1 MNTLFL
7 VQFACCIIVS
17 MLGLI
22 LVLSRFQIRWSNRRY
37 EVSRWL
43 LAFSM
48 FVLAGHYVLQMAYGF
63 RAKGDEVGAV
73 VNVLFYTPISF
84 IISYA
89 TYNLICY
96 RSGRKKFAL
105 LGCVSYA
112 LILICFFF
120 GYNDT
125 PRGMHMGEWLYVMLA
140 LFAVTIMYSTY
151 TTVIEMRYHRK
162 IIEENTTEDLLP
174 FDRYAYASY
183 GMVGFLAL
191 AMVGAICY
199 RPLLYSVAPLMLFS
213 LISFII
219 SFLGYGYNMI
229 PAEVRLEQETADM
242 YSTYTTVIEMRYHRK
257 IIEEN
262 TTEDLLPFDRYAYAS
277 YGMVGFLALAMVG
290 AICYRPLLYSVA
302 PLMLFSLISFII
314 SFLGYG
320 YNMIPAEV
328 RLEQET
334 ADEPLE
340 VMEESEDVGLA
351 SEKISIIESMLASWC
366 DKGGYRDSTVNMP
379 MLSVKLGI
387 PRNELSL
394 YFENCLK
401 SSFRIWLSDIRF
413 KEAQRM
419 LLEECRYSND
429 TISSECGFSS
439 HAHLY
444 KIFKAKTGFT
454 PGQWRDSVRKNR
466 FPDVDGL

>member
-22 LVLSRFQIRWSNRRY
+22 LVLSRFQIRWTNRRY

-48 FVLAGHYVLQMAYGF
+48 FVLAWHYVLQMVCGF
-63 RAKGDEVGAV
+63 RAKGDEIGAV
-73 VNVLFYTPISF
+73 VNVLFYSPVSF
-84 IISYA
+84 FISYA

-96 RSGRKKFAL
+96 RGGRKKFAL

-174 FDRYAYASY
+174 FGRYTYTTY
-183 GMVGFLAL
+183 GLAGIMVL

-199 RPLLYSVAPLMLFS
+199 RPLLYCVGPLMLFS
-213 LISFII
+213 LISFTI

-229 PAEVRLEQETADM
+229 PAEVRLELD
-242 YSTYTTVIEMRYHRK
+242 
-257 IIEEN
+257 
-262 TTEDLLPFDRYAYAS
+262 
-277 YGMVGFLALAMVG
+277 
-290 AICYRPLLYSVA
+290 
-302 PLMLFSLISFII
+302 
-314 SFLGYG
+314 
-320 YNMIPAEV
+320 
-328 RLEQET
+328 T

-340 VMEESEDVGLA
+340 VMEESEEVGLG
-351 SEKISIIESMLASWC
+351 SEKISIIESMLTSWC

-387 PRNELSL
+387 PRNELSM

>member
-22 LVLSRFQIRWSNRRY
+22 LVLSRFQIRWTNRRY

-48 FVLAGHYVLQMAYGF
+48 FVLAWHYVLQMVCGF
-63 RAKGDEVGAV
+63 RAKGDEIGAV
-73 VNVLFYTPISF
+73 VNVLFYSPVSF
-84 IISYA
+84 FISYA

-96 RSGRKKFAL
+96 RGGRKKFAL

-174 FDRYAYASY
+174 FDRYTYTTY
-183 GMVGFLAL
+183 GLAGIMVL

-199 RPLLYSVAPLMLFS
+199 RPLLYCVGPLMLFS
-213 LISFII
+213 LISFTV
-219 SFLGYGYNMI
+219 SFLGYG
-229 PAEVRLEQETADM
+229 
-242 YSTYTTVIEMRYHRK
+242 
-257 IIEEN
+257 
-262 TTEDLLPFDRYAYAS
+262 F
-277 YGMVGFLALAMVG
+277 
-290 AICYRPLLYSVA
+290 
-302 PLMLFSLISFII
+302 
-314 SFLGYG
+314 
-320 YNMIPAEV
+320 NMIPAEV

-340 VMEESEDVGLA
+340 VMEESEEVGLG
-351 SEKISIIESMLASWC
+351 SEKISIIESMLTSWC

-394 YFENCLK
+394 YFENYLK

>member
-22 LVLSRFQIRWSNRRY
+22 LVLSRFQIRWTNRRY

-48 FVLAGHYVLQMAYGF
+48 FVLAWHYVLQMVCGF
-63 RAKGDEVGAV
+63 RAKGDEIGAV
-73 VNVLFYTPISF
+73 VNVLFYSPVSF
-84 IISYA
+84 FISYA
-89 TYNLICY
+89 SYNLICY
-96 RSGRKKFAL
+96 RGGRKKFAL

-174 FDRYAYASY
+174 FDRYTYTTY
-183 GMVGFLAL
+183 GLAGIMVL

-199 RPLLYSVAPLMLFS
+199 RPLLYCVGPLMLFS
-213 LISFII
+213 LISFTI

-229 PAEVRLEQETADM
+229 PAEVRLELD
-242 YSTYTTVIEMRYHRK
+242 
-257 IIEEN
+257 
-262 TTEDLLPFDRYAYAS
+262 
-277 YGMVGFLALAMVG
+277 
-290 AICYRPLLYSVA
+290 
-302 PLMLFSLISFII
+302 
-314 SFLGYG
+314 
-320 YNMIPAEV
+320 
-328 RLEQET
+328 T

-340 VMEESEDVGLA
+340 VMEESEEVGLG
-351 SEKISIIESMLASWC
+351 SEKISIIESMLTSWC

-387 PRNELSL
+387 PRNELSM

-444 KIFKAKTGFT
+444 KVFKAKTGFT

>member
-174 FDRYAYASY
+174 FDRYTYTTY
-183 GMVGFLAL
+183 GLAGIMVL

-199 RPLLYSVAPLMLFS
+199 RPLLYCVGPLMLFS
-213 LISFII
+213 LISFTI

-229 PAEVRLEQETADM
+229 PAEVRLELD
-242 YSTYTTVIEMRYHRK
+242 
-257 IIEEN
+257 
-262 TTEDLLPFDRYAYAS
+262 
-277 YGMVGFLALAMVG
+277 
-290 AICYRPLLYSVA
+290 
-302 PLMLFSLISFII
+302 
-314 SFLGYG
+314 
-320 YNMIPAEV
+320 
-328 RLEQET
+328 T

-340 VMEESEDVGLA
+340 VMEESEEVGLG

-387 PRNELSL
+387 PRNELSM

>member
-7 VQFACCIIVS
+7 VQFACCIIML

-22 LVLSRFQIRWSNRRY
+22 LVLSRFQIRWTNRRY

-48 FVLAGHYVLQMAYGF
+48 FVLAWHYVLQMVCGF
-63 RAKGDEVGAV
+63 RAKGDEIGAV
-73 VNVLFYTPISF
+73 VNVLFYSPVSSF
-84 IISYA
+84 ISYA

-96 RSGRKKFAL
+96 RGGRKKFAL
-105 LGCVSYA
+105 MGCVSYA

-125 PRGMHMGEWLYVMLA
+125 PRGMHMGEWLYVMLV
-140 LFAVTIMYSTY
+140 LFAVTILYSVY

-162 IIEENTTEDLLP
+162 IIEENTTKDLLP

-183 GMVGFLAL
+183 GVASIMVL

-199 RPLLYSVAPLMLFS
+199 RPLLYCVGPLMLFS
-213 LISFII
+213 LISFTI

-229 PAEVRLEQETADM
+229 PAEVRLEQD
-242 YSTYTTVIEMRYHRK
+242 
-257 IIEEN
+257 
-262 TTEDLLPFDRYAYAS
+262 
-277 YGMVGFLALAMVG
+277 
-290 AICYRPLLYSVA
+290 
-302 PLMLFSLISFII
+302 
-314 SFLGYG
+314 
-320 YNMIPAEV
+320 
-328 RLEQET
+328 T

-340 VMEESEDVGLA
+340 VMEESEEVGLG

-394 YFENCLK
+394 YFENYLK

>member
-22 LVLSRFQIRWSNRRY
+22 LVLSRFQIRWTNRRY

-48 FVLAGHYVLQMAYGF
+48 FVLAWHYVLQMVCGF
-63 RAKGDEVGAV
+63 RAKGDEIGAV
-73 VNVLFYTPISF
+73 VNVLFYSPVSF
-84 IISYA
+84 FISYA
-89 TYNLICY
+89 SYNLICY
-96 RSGRKKFAL
+96 RGGRKKFAL

-174 FDRYAYASY
+174 FDRYTYTTY
-183 GMVGFLAL
+183 GLAGIMVL

-199 RPLLYSVAPLMLFS
+199 RPLLYCVGPLMLFS
-213 LISFII
+213 LISFTI

-229 PAEVRLEQETADM
+229 PAEVRLELD
-242 YSTYTTVIEMRYHRK
+242 
-257 IIEEN
+257 
-262 TTEDLLPFDRYAYAS
+262 
-277 YGMVGFLALAMVG
+277 
-290 AICYRPLLYSVA
+290 
-302 PLMLFSLISFII
+302 
-314 SFLGYG
+314 
-320 YNMIPAEV
+320 
-328 RLEQET
+328 T

-340 VMEESEDVGLA
+340 VMEESEEVGLG
-351 SEKISIIESMLASWC
+351 SEKISIIESMLTSWC

-387 PRNELSL
+387 PRNELSM

>member
-22 LVLSRFQIRWSNRRY
+22 LVLSRFQIRWTNRRY

-48 FVLAGHYVLQMAYGF
+48 FVLAWHYVLQMVCGF
-63 RAKGDEVGAV
+63 RAKGDEIGAV
-73 VNVLFYTPISF
+73 VNVLFYSPVSF
-84 IISYA
+84 FISYA

-96 RSGRKKFAL
+96 RGGRKKFAL

-162 IIEENTTEDLLP
+162 ISEENTTEDLLP
-174 FDRYAYASY
+174 FDRYTYTTY
-183 GMVGFLAL
+183 GLAGIMVL

-199 RPLLYSVAPLMLFS
+199 RPLLYCVGPLMLFS
-213 LISFII
+213 LISFTI

-229 PAEVRLEQETADM
+229 PAEVRLELD
-242 YSTYTTVIEMRYHRK
+242 
-257 IIEEN
+257 
-262 TTEDLLPFDRYAYAS
+262 
-277 YGMVGFLALAMVG
+277 
-290 AICYRPLLYSVA
+290 
-302 PLMLFSLISFII
+302 
-314 SFLGYG
+314 
-320 YNMIPAEV
+320 
-328 RLEQET
+328 T

-340 VMEESEDVGLA
+340 VMEESEEVGLG

-366 DKGGYRDSTVNMP
+366 DKGGFRDSTVNMP

-387 PRNELSL
+387 PRNELSM

>member
-22 LVLSRFQIRWSNRRY
+22 LVLSRFQIRWTNRRY

-48 FVLAGHYVLQMAYGF
+48 FVLAWHYVLQMVCGF
-63 RAKGDEVGAV
+63 RAKGDEIGAV
-73 VNVLFYTPISF
+73 VNVLFYSPVSF

-105 LGCVSYA
+105 MGCVSYA

-125 PRGMHMGEWLYVMLA
+125 PRGMRMGEWLYVMLA

-174 FDRYAYASY
+174 FDRYTYTTY
-183 GMVGFLAL
+183 GLAGIMVL

-199 RPLLYSVAPLMLFS
+199 RPLLYCVGPLMLFS
-213 LISFII
+213 LISFTI

-229 PAEVRLEQETADM
+229 PAEVRLELD
-242 YSTYTTVIEMRYHRK
+242 
-257 IIEEN
+257 
-262 TTEDLLPFDRYAYAS
+262 
-277 YGMVGFLALAMVG
+277 
-290 AICYRPLLYSVA
+290 
-302 PLMLFSLISFII
+302 
-314 SFLGYG
+314 
-320 YNMIPAEV
+320 
-328 RLEQET
+328 T

-340 VMEESEDVGLA
+340 VMEESEEVGLG

-394 YFENCLK
+394 YFENYLK

-413 KEAQRM
+413 REAQRM

-429 TISSECGFSS
+429 TISTECGFSS

-454 PGQWRDSVRKNR
+454 PGQWRDSVRKKR

>member
-22 LVLSRFQIRWSNRRY
+22 LVLSRFQICWTNRRY

-48 FVLAGHYVLQMAYGF
+48 FVLAWHYVLQMVCGF
-63 RAKGDEVGAV
+63 RAKGDEIGAV
-73 VNVLFYTPISF
+73 VNVLFYSPVSF
-84 IISYA
+84 FISYA

-96 RSGRKKFAL
+96 RGGRKKFAL

-174 FDRYAYASY
+174 FDRYTYTTY
-183 GMVGFLAL
+183 GLACIMVL

-199 RPLLYSVAPLMLFS
+199 RPLLYCVGPLMLFS
-213 LISFII
+213 LISFTI

-229 PAEVRLEQETADM
+229 PAEVRLELD
-242 YSTYTTVIEMRYHRK
+242 
-257 IIEEN
+257 
-262 TTEDLLPFDRYAYAS
+262 
-277 YGMVGFLALAMVG
+277 
-290 AICYRPLLYSVA
+290 
-302 PLMLFSLISFII
+302 
-314 SFLGYG
+314 
-320 YNMIPAEV
+320 
-328 RLEQET
+328 T

-340 VMEESEDVGLA
+340 VMEESEEVGLG
-351 SEKISIIESMLASWC
+351 SEKISIIESMLTSWC

-394 YFENCLK
+394 YFENYLK

-466 FPDVDGL
+466 FPEVDGL

>member
-7 VQFACCIIVS
+7 VQFACCIIMS

-22 LVLSRFQIRWSNRRY
+22 LVLSRFQIRWTNRRY

-48 FVLAGHYVLQMAYGF
+48 FVLAWHYVLQMVCGF
-63 RAKGDEVGAV
+63 RAKGDEIGAV
-73 VNVLFYTPISF
+73 VNVLFYSPVSSF
-84 IISYA
+84 ISYA

-96 RSGRKKFAL
+96 RGGRKKFAL
-105 LGCVSYA
+105 MGCVSYA

-125 PRGMHMGEWLYVMLA
+125 PRGMHMGEWLYVMLV
-140 LFAVTIMYSTY
+140 LFAVTILYSVY

-183 GMVGFLAL
+183 GVASIMVL

-199 RPLLYSVAPLMLFS
+199 RPFLYCVGPLMLFS
-213 LISFII
+213 LISFTI

-229 PAEVRLEQETADM
+229 PAEVRLELD
-242 YSTYTTVIEMRYHRK
+242 
-257 IIEEN
+257 
-262 TTEDLLPFDRYAYAS
+262 
-277 YGMVGFLALAMVG
+277 
-290 AICYRPLLYSVA
+290 
-302 PLMLFSLISFII
+302 
-314 SFLGYG
+314 
-320 YNMIPAEV
+320 
-328 RLEQET
+328 T

-340 VMEESEDVGLA
+340 VMEENEEVGLG

-394 YFENCLK
+394 YFENYLK

>member
-22 LVLSRFQIRWSNRRY
+22 LVLSRFQIRWTNRRY

-48 FVLAGHYVLQMAYGF
+48 FVLAGHYVLQMVCGF
-63 RAKGDEVGAV
+63 RAKGDDIGAV
-73 VNVLFYTPISF
+73 VNVLFYSPVSF
-84 IISYA
+84 FISYA

-125 PRGMHMGEWLYVMLA
+125 PRGMHMGEWLYVMLV
-140 LFAVTIMYSTY
+140 LFAVTIMYSVY

-174 FDRYAYASY
+174 FDRYACASY
-183 GMVGFLAL
+183 GVASIMVL

-199 RPLLYSVAPLMLFS
+199 RPFLYCVGPLMLFS
-213 LISFII
+213 LISFTI

-229 PAEVRLEQETADM
+229 PAEVRLELD
-242 YSTYTTVIEMRYHRK
+242 
-257 IIEEN
+257 
-262 TTEDLLPFDRYAYAS
+262 
-277 YGMVGFLALAMVG
+277 
-290 AICYRPLLYSVA
+290 
-302 PLMLFSLISFII
+302 
-314 SFLGYG
+314 
-320 YNMIPAEV
+320 
-328 RLEQET
+328 T

-340 VMEESEDVGLA
+340 VMDESEEVGLG

-394 YFENCLK
+394 YFENYLK

>member
-7 VQFACCIIVS
+7 VQFACCIIML

-48 FVLAGHYVLQMAYGF
+48 FVLAWHYVLQMVCGF
-63 RAKGDEVGAV
+63 RAKGDEIGAV
-73 VNVLFYTPISF
+73 VNVLFYSPVSSF
-84 IISYA
+84 ISYA

-96 RSGRKKFAL
+96 RGGRKKFAL

-174 FDRYAYASY
+174 FDRYTYITY
-183 GMVGFLAL
+183 GLAGIMVL

-199 RPLLYSVAPLMLFS
+199 RPLLYCVGPLMLFS
-213 LISFII
+213 LISFTI

-229 PAEVRLEQETADM
+229 PAEVRLELD
-242 YSTYTTVIEMRYHRK
+242 
-257 IIEEN
+257 
-262 TTEDLLPFDRYAYAS
+262 
-277 YGMVGFLALAMVG
+277 
-290 AICYRPLLYSVA
+290 
-302 PLMLFSLISFII
+302 
-314 SFLGYG
+314 
-320 YNMIPAEV
+320 
-328 RLEQET
+328 T

-340 VMEESEDVGLA
+340 VMEESEEVGLG
-351 SEKISIIESMLASWC
+351 SEKISIIESMLTSWC

-394 YFENCLK
+394 YFENYLK

>member
-22 LVLSRFQIRWSNRRY
+22 LVLSRFQIRWTNRRY

-48 FVLAGHYVLQMAYGF
+48 FVLAWHYVLQMVCGF
-63 RAKGDEVGAV
+63 RAKGDEIGAV
-73 VNVLFYTPISF
+73 VNVLFYSPVSF
-84 IISYA
+84 FISYA

-96 RSGRKKFAL
+96 RGGRKKFAL

-174 FDRYAYASY
+174 FDRYTYTTY
-183 GMVGFLAL
+183 GLAGIMVL

-199 RPLLYSVAPLMLFS
+199 RPLLYCVGPLMLFS
-213 LISFII
+213 LISFTI

-229 PAEVRLEQETADM
+229 PAEVRLELD
-242 YSTYTTVIEMRYHRK
+242 
-257 IIEEN
+257 
-262 TTEDLLPFDRYAYAS
+262 
-277 YGMVGFLALAMVG
+277 
-290 AICYRPLLYSVA
+290 
-302 PLMLFSLISFII
+302 
-314 SFLGYG
+314 
-320 YNMIPAEV
+320 
-328 RLEQET
+328 T

-340 VMEESEDVGLA
+340 VMEESEEVGLG
-351 SEKISIIESMLASWC
+351 SEKISIIESMLTSWC

-387 PRNELSL
+387 PRNELSM

-419 LLEECRYSND
+419 LLEECMYSND

>member
-22 LVLSRFQIRWSNRRY
+22 LVLSRFQIRWANRRY

-48 FVLAGHYVLQMAYGF
+48 FVLAWHYVLQMVCGF
-63 RAKGDEVGAV
+63 RAKGDEIGAV
-73 VNVLFYTPISF
+73 VNVLFYSPVSF
-84 IISYA
+84 FISYA
-89 TYNLICY
+89 SYNLICY
-96 RSGRKKFAL
+96 RGGRKKFAL

-174 FDRYAYASY
+174 FDRYTYTTY
-183 GMVGFLAL
+183 GLAGIMVL

-199 RPLLYSVAPLMLFS
+199 RPLLYCVGPLMLFS
-213 LISFII
+213 LISFTI

-229 PAEVRLEQETADM
+229 PAEVRLELD
-242 YSTYTTVIEMRYHRK
+242 
-257 IIEEN
+257 
-262 TTEDLLPFDRYAYAS
+262 
-277 YGMVGFLALAMVG
+277 
-290 AICYRPLLYSVA
+290 
-302 PLMLFSLISFII
+302 
-314 SFLGYG
+314 
-320 YNMIPAEV
+320 
-328 RLEQET
+328 T

-340 VMEESEDVGLA
+340 VMEESEEVGLG
-351 SEKISIIESMLASWC
+351 SEKISIIESMLTSWC

-394 YFENCLK
+394 YFENYLK

>member
-22 LVLSRFQIRWSNRRY
+22 LVLSRFQIRWTNRRY

-48 FVLAGHYVLQMAYGF
+48 FVLAWHYVLQMVCGF
-63 RAKGDEVGAV
+63 RAKGDEIGAV
-73 VNVLFYTPISF
+73 VNVLFYSPVSF
-84 IISYA
+84 FISYA

-96 RSGRKKFAL
+96 RGGRKKFAL

-174 FDRYAYASY
+174 FDRYTYTTYRLA
-183 GMVGFLAL
+183 GIMVL

-199 RPLLYSVAPLMLFS
+199 RPLLYCVGPLMLFS
-213 LISFII
+213 LISFTI

-229 PAEVRLEQETADM
+229 PAEVRLELD
-242 YSTYTTVIEMRYHRK
+242 
-257 IIEEN
+257 
-262 TTEDLLPFDRYAYAS
+262 
-277 YGMVGFLALAMVG
+277 
-290 AICYRPLLYSVA
+290 
-302 PLMLFSLISFII
+302 
-314 SFLGYG
+314 
-320 YNMIPAEV
+320 
-328 RLEQET
+328 T

-340 VMEESEDVGLA
+340 VMEESEEVGLG
-351 SEKISIIESMLASWC
+351 SEKISIIESMLTSWC

-387 PRNELSL
+387 PRNELSM

-444 KIFKAKTGFT
+444 KIFKAKMGFT

-466 FPDVDGL
+466 FPEVDGL

>member
-22 LVLSRFQIRWSNRRY
+22 LVLSRFQIRWTNRRY

-48 FVLAGHYVLQMAYGF
+48 FVLAWHYVLQMVCGF
-63 RAKGDEVGAV
+63 RAKGDEIGAV
-73 VNVLFYTPISF
+73 VNVLFYSPVSF
-84 IISYA
+84 FISYA

-96 RSGRKKFAL
+96 RGGRKKFAL

-140 LFAVTIMYSTY
+140 LFAVTIIYSTY

-174 FDRYAYASY
+174 FDRYTYTTY
-183 GMVGFLAL
+183 GLAGIMGL
-191 AMVGAICY
+191 GAICY
-199 RPLLYSVAPLMLFS
+199 RPLLYCVGPLMLFS
-213 LISFII
+213 LISFTI

-229 PAEVRLEQETADM
+229 PAEVRLELD
-242 YSTYTTVIEMRYHRK
+242 
-257 IIEEN
+257 
-262 TTEDLLPFDRYAYAS
+262 
-277 YGMVGFLALAMVG
+277 
-290 AICYRPLLYSVA
+290 
-302 PLMLFSLISFII
+302 
-314 SFLGYG
+314 
-320 YNMIPAEV
+320 
-328 RLEQET
+328 T

-340 VMEESEDVGLA
+340 VMEESEEVGLG
-351 SEKISIIESMLASWC
+351 SEKISIIESMLTSWC

-394 YFENCLK
+394 YFENYLK

>member
-22 LVLSRFQIRWSNRRY
+22 LVLSRFQIRWTNRRY

-48 FVLAGHYVLQMAYGF
+48 FVLAWHYVLQMVCGF
-63 RAKGDEVGAV
+63 RAKGDEIGAV
-73 VNVLFYTPISF
+73 VNVLFYSPVSF
-84 IISYA
+84 FISYA

-96 RSGRKKFAL
+96 RGGRKKFAL

-151 TTVIEMRYHRK
+151 TMVIEMRYHRK
-162 IIEENTTEDLLP
+162 IIEENSTEDLLP
-174 FDRYAYASY
+174 FDRYTYTTY
-183 GMVGFLAL
+183 GLAGIMVL

-199 RPLLYSVAPLMLFS
+199 RPLLYCVGPLMLFS
-213 LISFII
+213 LISFTI

-229 PAEVRLEQETADM
+229 PAEVRLELD
-242 YSTYTTVIEMRYHRK
+242 
-257 IIEEN
+257 
-262 TTEDLLPFDRYAYAS
+262 
-277 YGMVGFLALAMVG
+277 
-290 AICYRPLLYSVA
+290 
-302 PLMLFSLISFII
+302 
-314 SFLGYG
+314 
-320 YNMIPAEV
+320 
-328 RLEQET
+328 T

-340 VMEESEDVGLA
+340 VMEESEEVGLG

-387 PRNELSL
+387 PRNELSM

>member
-22 LVLSRFQIRWSNRRY
+22 LVLSRFQIRWTNRRY

-48 FVLAGHYVLQMAYGF
+48 FVLAGHYVLQMVCGF
-63 RAKGDEVGAV
+63 RAKGDEIGAV
-73 VNVLFYTPISF
+73 VNVLFYSPVSF
-84 IISYA
+84 IVSYA

-162 IIEENTTEDLLP
+162 IIDENTTEDLLP

-183 GMVGFLAL
+183 GMASIMVL

-199 RPLLYSVAPLMLFS
+199 RPLLYCVGPLMLFS
-213 LISFII
+213 LISFTI

-229 PAEVRLEQETADM
+229 PAEVRLELD
-242 YSTYTTVIEMRYHRK
+242 
-257 IIEEN
+257 
-262 TTEDLLPFDRYAYAS
+262 
-277 YGMVGFLALAMVG
+277 
-290 AICYRPLLYSVA
+290 
-302 PLMLFSLISFII
+302 
-314 SFLGYG
+314 
-320 YNMIPAEV
+320 
-328 RLEQET
+328 T

-340 VMEESEDVGLA
+340 VMEESEEVGLG

-387 PRNELSL
+387 PRNELSM

>member
-22 LVLSRFQIRWSNRRY
+22 LVLSRFQIRWTNRRY

-48 FVLAGHYVLQMAYGF
+48 FVLAWHYVLQMVCGF
-63 RAKGDEVGAV
+63 RAKGDEIGAV
-73 VNVLFYTPISF
+73 VNVLFYSPVSF

-96 RSGRKKFAL
+96 RGGRKKFAL
-105 LGCVSYA
+105 MGCVSYA

-125 PRGMHMGEWLYVMLA
+125 PRGMRMGEWLYVMLA

-174 FDRYAYASY
+174 FDRYTYTTY
-183 GMVGFLAL
+183 GLAGIMVL

-199 RPLLYSVAPLMLFS
+199 RPLLYCVGPLMLFS
-213 LISFII
+213 LISFTI

-229 PAEVRLEQETADM
+229 PAEVRLELD
-242 YSTYTTVIEMRYHRK
+242 
-257 IIEEN
+257 
-262 TTEDLLPFDRYAYAS
+262 
-277 YGMVGFLALAMVG
+277 
-290 AICYRPLLYSVA
+290 
-302 PLMLFSLISFII
+302 
-314 SFLGYG
+314 
-320 YNMIPAEV
+320 
-328 RLEQET
+328 T

-340 VMEESEDVGLA
+340 VMEESEEVGLG

-394 YFENCLK
+394 YFENYLK

>member
-7 VQFACCIIVS
+7 VQFACCIIMS

-22 LVLSRFQIRWSNRRY
+22 LVLSRFQIRWTNRRY

-48 FVLAGHYVLQMAYGF
+48 FVLAWHYVLQMVCGF
-63 RAKGDEVGAV
+63 RAKGDEIGAV
-73 VNVLFYTPISF
+73 VNVLFYSPVSSF
-84 IISYA
+84 ISYA

-96 RSGRKKFAL
+96 RGGRKKFAL
-105 LGCVSYA
+105 MGCVSYA

-125 PRGMHMGEWLYVMLA
+125 PRGMHMGEWLYVMLV
-140 LFAVTIMYSTY
+140 LFAVTILYSVY

-183 GMVGFLAL
+183 GVASIMVL

-199 RPLLYSVAPLMLFS
+199 RPLLYCVGPLMLFS
-213 LISFII
+213 LISFTI

-229 PAEVRLEQETADM
+229 PAEVRQELD
-242 YSTYTTVIEMRYHRK
+242 
-257 IIEEN
+257 
-262 TTEDLLPFDRYAYAS
+262 
-277 YGMVGFLALAMVG
+277 
-290 AICYRPLLYSVA
+290 
-302 PLMLFSLISFII
+302 
-314 SFLGYG
+314 
-320 YNMIPAEV
+320 
-328 RLEQET
+328 T

-340 VMEESEDVGLA
+340 VMEESEEVGLG

-387 PRNELSL
+387 PRNELSM

>member
-22 LVLSRFQIRWSNRRY
+22 LVLSRFQIRWTNRRY

-48 FVLAGHYVLQMAYGF
+48 FVLAWHYVLQMVCGF
-63 RAKGDEVGAV
+63 RAKGDEIGAV
-73 VNVLFYTPISF
+73 VNVLFYSPVSSF
-84 IISYA
+84 ISYA

-96 RSGRKKFAL
+96 RGGRKKFAL

-162 IIEENTTEDLLP
+162 IIDENTTEDLLP
-174 FDRYAYASY
+174 FDRYTYTTY
-183 GMVGFLAL
+183 GLAGIMVL

-199 RPLLYSVAPLMLFS
+199 RPLLYCVGPLMLFS
-213 LISFII
+213 LISFTI

-229 PAEVRLEQETADM
+229 PAEVRLELD
-242 YSTYTTVIEMRYHRK
+242 
-257 IIEEN
+257 
-262 TTEDLLPFDRYAYAS
+262 
-277 YGMVGFLALAMVG
+277 
-290 AICYRPLLYSVA
+290 
-302 PLMLFSLISFII
+302 
-314 SFLGYG
+314 
-320 YNMIPAEV
+320 
-328 RLEQET
+328 T

-340 VMEESEDVGLA
+340 VMEESEEVGLG

-387 PRNELSL
+387 PRNELSM

>member
-7 VQFACCIIVS
+7 VQFACCIIML

-22 LVLSRFQIRWSNRRY
+22 LVLSRFQIRWTNRRY

-48 FVLAGHYVLQMAYGF
+48 FVLAWHYVLQMVCGF
-63 RAKGDEVGAV
+63 RAKGDEIGAV
-73 VNVLFYTPISF
+73 VNVLFYSPVSSF
-84 IISYA
+84 ISYA

-96 RSGRKKFAL
+96 RGGRKKFAL

-174 FDRYAYASY
+174 FDRYTYTTY
-183 GMVGFLAL
+183 GLAGIMVL

-199 RPLLYSVAPLMLFS
+199 RPLLYCVGPLMLFS
-213 LISFII
+213 LISFTI

-229 PAEVRLEQETADM
+229 PAEVRLELD
-242 YSTYTTVIEMRYHRK
+242 
-257 IIEEN
+257 
-262 TTEDLLPFDRYAYAS
+262 
-277 YGMVGFLALAMVG
+277 
-290 AICYRPLLYSVA
+290 
-302 PLMLFSLISFII
+302 
-314 SFLGYG
+314 
-320 YNMIPAEV
+320 
-328 RLEQET
+328 T

-340 VMEESEDVGLA
+340 VMEESEEVGLG
-351 SEKISIIESMLASWC
+351 SEKISIIESMLTSWC

-387 PRNELSL
+387 PRNELSM

>member
-22 LVLSRFQIRWSNRRY
+22 LVLSRFQIRWTNRRY

-48 FVLAGHYVLQMAYGF
+48 FVLAWHYVLQMVCGF
-63 RAKGDEVGAV
+63 RAKGDEIGAV
-73 VNVLFYTPISF
+73 VNVLFYSPVSF

-105 LGCVSYA
+105 MGCVSYA

-125 PRGMHMGEWLYVMLA
+125 PRGMRMGEWFYVMLA

-174 FDRYAYASY
+174 FDRYTYTTY
-183 GMVGFLAL
+183 GLAGIMVL

-199 RPLLYSVAPLMLFS
+199 RPLLYCVGPLMLFS
-213 LISFII
+213 LISFTI

-229 PAEVRLEQETADM
+229 PAEVRLELD
-242 YSTYTTVIEMRYHRK
+242 
-257 IIEEN
+257 
-262 TTEDLLPFDRYAYAS
+262 
-277 YGMVGFLALAMVG
+277 
-290 AICYRPLLYSVA
+290 
-302 PLMLFSLISFII
+302 
-314 SFLGYG
+314 
-320 YNMIPAEV
+320 
-328 RLEQET
+328 T

-340 VMEESEDVGLA
+340 VMEESEEVGLG

-394 YFENCLK
+394 YFENYLK

>member
-22 LVLSRFQIRWSNRRY
+22 LVLSRFQIRWTNRRY

-48 FVLAGHYVLQMAYGF
+48 FVLAWHYVLQMVCGF
-63 RAKGDEVGAV
+63 RAKGDEIGAV
-73 VNVLFYTPISF
+73 VNVLFYSPVSSF
-84 IISYA
+84 ISYA

-96 RSGRKKFAL
+96 RGGRKKFAL

-125 PRGMHMGEWLYVMLA
+125 PRGMHIGEWLYVMLV
-140 LFAVTIMYSTY
+140 LFAVTILYSVY

-183 GMVGFLAL
+183 GVASIMVL

-199 RPLLYSVAPLMLFS
+199 RPLLYCVGPLMLFS
-213 LISFII
+213 LISFTI

-229 PAEVRLEQETADM
+229 PAEVRLELD
-242 YSTYTTVIEMRYHRK
+242 
-257 IIEEN
+257 
-262 TTEDLLPFDRYAYAS
+262 
-277 YGMVGFLALAMVG
+277 
-290 AICYRPLLYSVA
+290 
-302 PLMLFSLISFII
+302 
-314 SFLGYG
+314 
-320 YNMIPAEV
+320 
-328 RLEQET
+328 T

-340 VMEESEDVGLA
+340 VMEESEEVGLG
-351 SEKISIIESMLASWC
+351 SEKISIIESMLTSWC

-394 YFENCLK
+394 YFENYLK
-401 SSFRIWLSDIRF
+401 SSFRIWLSNIRF

>member
-22 LVLSRFQIRWSNRRY
+22 LVLSRFQIRWTNRRY

-48 FVLAGHYVLQMAYGF
+48 FVLAGHYVLQMVCGF
-63 RAKGDEVGAV
+63 CAKGDEIGAV
-73 VNVLFYTPISF
+73 VNVLFYSPVSF
-84 IISYA
+84 FISYA

-105 LGCVSYA
+105 MGCVSYA

-174 FDRYAYASY
+174 FDRYTYTTY
-183 GMVGFLAL
+183 GLAGIMVL

-199 RPLLYSVAPLMLFS
+199 RPLLYCVGPLMLFS
-213 LISFII
+213 LISFTI

-229 PAEVRLEQETADM
+229 PAEVRLELD
-242 YSTYTTVIEMRYHRK
+242 
-257 IIEEN
+257 
-262 TTEDLLPFDRYAYAS
+262 
-277 YGMVGFLALAMVG
+277 
-290 AICYRPLLYSVA
+290 
-302 PLMLFSLISFII
+302 
-314 SFLGYG
+314 
-320 YNMIPAEV
+320 
-328 RLEQET
+328 T

-340 VMEESEDVGLA
+340 VMEESEEVGLG

-366 DKGGYRDSTVNMP
+366 DKGGYRDSAVNMP

-394 YFENCLK
+394 YFENYLK

-444 KIFKAKTGFT
+444 KIFKAKTGYT

>member
-22 LVLSRFQIRWSNRRY
+22 LVLSRFQIRWTNRRY

-48 FVLAGHYVLQMAYGF
+48 FVLAWHYVLQMVCGF
-63 RAKGDEVGAV
+63 RAKGDEIGAV
-73 VNVLFYTPISF
+73 VNVLFYSPVSSF
-84 IISYA
+84 ISYA

-96 RSGRKKFAL
+96 RGGRKKFAL

-140 LFAVTIMYSTY
+140 LFAVTIMYSTC

-162 IIEENTTEDLLP
+162 IIAENTTEDLLP
-174 FDRYAYASY
+174 FDRYTYTTY
-183 GMVGFLAL
+183 GLAGIMVL

-199 RPLLYSVAPLMLFS
+199 RPRLYCVGPLMLFS
-213 LISFII
+213 LISFTI

-229 PAEVRLEQETADM
+229 PAEVRLELD
-242 YSTYTTVIEMRYHRK
+242 
-257 IIEEN
+257 
-262 TTEDLLPFDRYAYAS
+262 
-277 YGMVGFLALAMVG
+277 
-290 AICYRPLLYSVA
+290 
-302 PLMLFSLISFII
+302 
-314 SFLGYG
+314 
-320 YNMIPAEV
+320 
-328 RLEQET
+328 T

-340 VMEESEDVGLA
+340 VMEESEEVGLG

-366 DKGGYRDSTVNMP
+366 DKGGFRDSTVNMP

-387 PRNELSL
+387 PRNELSM

>member
-22 LVLSRFQIRWSNRRY
+22 LVLSRFQIRWTNRRY

-48 FVLAGHYVLQMAYGF
+48 FVLAWHYVLQMVCGF
-63 RAKGDEVGAV
+63 RAKGDEIGAV
-73 VNVLFYTPISF
+73 VNVLFYSPVSF
-84 IISYA
+84 FISYA

-96 RSGRKKFAL
+96 RGGRKKFAL

-174 FDRYAYASY
+174 FDRYTYTTY
-183 GMVGFLAL
+183 GLAGIMVL

-199 RPLLYSVAPLMLFS
+199 RPLLYCVGPLMLFS
-213 LISFII
+213 LISFTI

-229 PAEVRLEQETADM
+229 PAEVRLEQD
-242 YSTYTTVIEMRYHRK
+242 
-257 IIEEN
+257 
-262 TTEDLLPFDRYAYAS
+262 
-277 YGMVGFLALAMVG
+277 
-290 AICYRPLLYSVA
+290 
-302 PLMLFSLISFII
+302 
-314 SFLGYG
+314 
-320 YNMIPAEV
+320 
-328 RLEQET
+328 T
-334 ADEPLE
+334 ADESLE
-340 VMEESEDVGLA
+340 VMEESEEVGLG
-351 SEKISIIESMLASWC
+351 SEKISIIESMLTSWC

-387 PRNELSL
+387 PRNELSM

>member
-22 LVLSRFQIRWSNRRY
+22 LVLSRFQIRWTNRRY

-48 FVLAGHYVLQMAYGF
+48 FVLAWHYVLQMVCGF
-63 RAKGDEVGAV
+63 RAKGDEIGAV
-73 VNVLFYTPISF
+73 VNVLFYSPVSSF
-84 IISYA
+84 ISYA
-89 TYNLICY
+89 TYNLFCY
-96 RSGRKKFAL
+96 RGGRKKFAL

-174 FDRYAYASY
+174 FDRYTYTTY
-183 GMVGFLAL
+183 GLAGIMVL

-199 RPLLYSVAPLMLFS
+199 RPLLYCVGPLMLFS
-213 LISFII
+213 LISFTI

-229 PAEVRLEQETADM
+229 PAEVRLELD
-242 YSTYTTVIEMRYHRK
+242 
-257 IIEEN
+257 
-262 TTEDLLPFDRYAYAS
+262 
-277 YGMVGFLALAMVG
+277 
-290 AICYRPLLYSVA
+290 
-302 PLMLFSLISFII
+302 
-314 SFLGYG
+314 
-320 YNMIPAEV
+320 
-328 RLEQET
+328 T

-340 VMEESEDVGLA
+340 VMEESEEVGLG

-366 DKGGYRDSTVNMP
+366 DKGGFRDSTVNMP

-387 PRNELSL
+387 PRNELSM

>member
-22 LVLSRFQIRWSNRRY
+22 LVLSRFQIRWTNRRY

-48 FVLAGHYVLQMAYGF
+48 FVLAWHYVLQMVCGF
-63 RAKGDEVGAV
+63 RAKGDEIGAV
-73 VNVLFYTPISF
+73 VNVLFYSPVSF

-151 TTVIEMRYHRK
+151 ITVIEMRYHRK

-183 GMVGFLAL
+183 GMASIMVL

-199 RPLLYSVAPLMLFS
+199 RPLLYCVGPLMLFS
-213 LISFII
+213 LISFTI

-229 PAEVRLEQETADM
+229 PAEVRLELD
-242 YSTYTTVIEMRYHRK
+242 
-257 IIEEN
+257 
-262 TTEDLLPFDRYAYAS
+262 
-277 YGMVGFLALAMVG
+277 
-290 AICYRPLLYSVA
+290 
-302 PLMLFSLISFII
+302 
-314 SFLGYG
+314 
-320 YNMIPAEV
+320 
-328 RLEQET
+328 T

-340 VMEESEDVGLA
+340 VMEESEEVGLG

-366 DKGGYRDSTVNMP
+366 DKGGYRDSTVNMS

-394 YFENCLK
+394 YFENYLK
-401 SSFRIWLSDIRF
+401 ISFRIWLSDIRF

>member
-22 LVLSRFQIRWSNRRY
+22 LVLSRFQIRWTNRRY

-48 FVLAGHYVLQMAYGF
+48 FVLAWHYVLQMVCGF
-63 RAKGDEVGAV
+63 RAKGDEIGAV
-73 VNVLFYTPISF
+73 VNVLFYSPVSSF
-84 IISYA
+84 ISYA

-96 RSGRKKFAL
+96 RGGRKKFAL

-174 FDRYAYASY
+174 FGRYTYTTY
-183 GMVGFLAL
+183 GLAGIMVL

-199 RPLLYSVAPLMLFS
+199 RPLLYCVGPLMLFS
-213 LISFII
+213 LISFTI

-229 PAEVRLEQETADM
+229 PAEVRLELD
-242 YSTYTTVIEMRYHRK
+242 
-257 IIEEN
+257 
-262 TTEDLLPFDRYAYAS
+262 
-277 YGMVGFLALAMVG
+277 
-290 AICYRPLLYSVA
+290 
-302 PLMLFSLISFII
+302 
-314 SFLGYG
+314 
-320 YNMIPAEV
+320 
-328 RLEQET
+328 T

-340 VMEESEDVGLA
+340 VMEESEEVGLG

-366 DKGGYRDSTVNMP
+366 DKGGFRDSTVNMP

-387 PRNELSL
+387 PRNELSM

>member
-22 LVLSRFQIRWSNRRY
+22 LVLSRFQIRWTNRRY

-48 FVLAGHYVLQMAYGF
+48 FVLAWHYVLQMVCGF
-63 RAKGDEVGAV
+63 RAKGDEIGAV
-73 VNVLFYTPISF
+73 VNVLFYSPVSF
-84 IISYA
+84 FISYA

-96 RSGRKKFAL
+96 RGGRKKFAL

-120 GYNDT
+120 GYNDA
-125 PRGMHMGEWLYVMLA
+125 PRGMHMGEWLYVMLV

-174 FDRYAYASY
+174 FDRYTYTTY
-183 GMVGFLAL
+183 GLAGIMVL

-199 RPLLYSVAPLMLFS
+199 RPLLYCVGPLMLFS
-213 LISFII
+213 LISFTI

-229 PAEVRLEQETADM
+229 PAEVRLELD
-242 YSTYTTVIEMRYHRK
+242 
-257 IIEEN
+257 
-262 TTEDLLPFDRYAYAS
+262 
-277 YGMVGFLALAMVG
+277 
-290 AICYRPLLYSVA
+290 
-302 PLMLFSLISFII
+302 
-314 SFLGYG
+314 
-320 YNMIPAEV
+320 
-328 RLEQET
+328 T

-340 VMEESEDVGLA
+340 VMEESEEVGLG
-351 SEKISIIESMLASWC
+351 SEKISIIESMLTSWC

-387 PRNELSL
+387 PRNELSM

>member
-48 FVLAGHYVLQMAYGF
+48 FVLAGHYVLQMVCGF
-63 RAKGDEVGAV
+63 RAKGDEIGAV
-73 VNVLFYTPISF
+73 VNVLFYSPVSF
-84 IISYA
+84 FISYA

-174 FDRYAYASY
+174 FDRYTYTTYGLASI
-183 GMVGFLAL
+183 MVL

-199 RPLLYSVAPLMLFS
+199 RPLLYCVGPLMLFS
-213 LISFII
+213 LISFTI

-229 PAEVRLEQETADM
+229 PAEVRLELD
-242 YSTYTTVIEMRYHRK
+242 
-257 IIEEN
+257 
-262 TTEDLLPFDRYAYAS
+262 
-277 YGMVGFLALAMVG
+277 
-290 AICYRPLLYSVA
+290 
-302 PLMLFSLISFII
+302 
-314 SFLGYG
+314 
-320 YNMIPAEV
+320 
-328 RLEQET
+328 T

-340 VMEESEDVGLA
+340 VMEESEEVGLG
-351 SEKISIIESMLASWC
+351 SEKISIIESMLTSWC

-394 YFENCLK
+394 YFENYLK

>member
-22 LVLSRFQIRWSNRRY
+22 LVLSRFQIRWTNRRY

-48 FVLAGHYVLQMAYGF
+48 FVLAWHYVLQMVCGF
-63 RAKGDEVGAV
+63 RAKGDEIGAV
-73 VNVLFYTPISF
+73 VNVLFYSPVSF
-84 IISYA
+84 FISYA

-96 RSGRKKFAL
+96 RGGRKKFAL

-174 FDRYAYASY
+174 FDRYTYTTY
-183 GMVGFLAL
+183 GLACIMVL

-199 RPLLYSVAPLMLFS
+199 RPLLYCVGPLMLFS
-213 LISFII
+213 LISFTI

-229 PAEVRLEQETADM
+229 PAEVRLELD
-242 YSTYTTVIEMRYHRK
+242 
-257 IIEEN
+257 
-262 TTEDLLPFDRYAYAS
+262 
-277 YGMVGFLALAMVG
+277 
-290 AICYRPLLYSVA
+290 
-302 PLMLFSLISFII
+302 
-314 SFLGYG
+314 
-320 YNMIPAEV
+320 
-328 RLEQET
+328 T

-340 VMEESEDVGLA
+340 VMEESEEVGLG

-394 YFENCLK
+394 YFENYLK

>member
-22 LVLSRFQIRWSNRRY
+22 LVLSRFQIRWTNRRY

-48 FVLAGHYVLQMAYGF
+48 FVLAWHYVLQMVCGF
-63 RAKGDEVGAV
+63 RAKGDEIGAV
-73 VNVLFYTPISF
+73 VNVLFYSPVSF
-84 IISYA
+84 FISYA

-96 RSGRKKFAL
+96 RGGRKKFAL

-174 FDRYAYASY
+174 FDRYTYTTY
-183 GMVGFLAL
+183 GLAGIMVL

-199 RPLLYSVAPLMLFS
+199 RPLLYCVGPLMLFS
-213 LISFII
+213 LISFTI

-229 PAEVRLEQETADM
+229 PVEVSLELD
-242 YSTYTTVIEMRYHRK
+242 
-257 IIEEN
+257 
-262 TTEDLLPFDRYAYAS
+262 
-277 YGMVGFLALAMVG
+277 
-290 AICYRPLLYSVA
+290 
-302 PLMLFSLISFII
+302 
-314 SFLGYG
+314 
-320 YNMIPAEV
+320 
-328 RLEQET
+328 T

-340 VMEESEDVGLA
+340 VMEESEEVGLG
-351 SEKISIIESMLASWC
+351 SEKISIIESMLTSWC

-394 YFENCLK
+394 YFENYLK

>member
-7 VQFACCIIVS
+7 VQFACCIIVL

-22 LVLSRFQIRWSNRRY
+22 LVLSRFQIRWTNRRY

-48 FVLAGHYVLQMAYGF
+48 FVLAWHYVLQMVCGF
-63 RAKGDEVGAV
+63 RAKGDEIGAV
-73 VNVLFYTPISF
+73 VNVLFYSPVSF
-84 IISYA
+84 FISYA

-96 RSGRKKFAL
+96 RGGRKKFAL

-112 LILICFFF
+112 LMLICFFF

-174 FDRYAYASY
+174 FDRYTYTTY
-183 GMVGFLAL
+183 GLAGIMVL

-199 RPLLYSVAPLMLFS
+199 RPLLYCVGPLMLFS
-213 LISFII
+213 LISFTI

-229 PAEVRLEQETADM
+229 PAEVRLELD
-242 YSTYTTVIEMRYHRK
+242 
-257 IIEEN
+257 
-262 TTEDLLPFDRYAYAS
+262 
-277 YGMVGFLALAMVG
+277 
-290 AICYRPLLYSVA
+290 
-302 PLMLFSLISFII
+302 
-314 SFLGYG
+314 
-320 YNMIPAEV
+320 
-328 RLEQET
+328 T

-340 VMEESEDVGLA
+340 VMEESEEVGLG
-351 SEKISIIESMLASWC
+351 SEKISIIESMLTSWC

-394 YFENCLK
+394 YFENYLK

>member
-22 LVLSRFQIRWSNRRY
+22 LVLSRFQIRWTNRRY

-48 FVLAGHYVLQMAYGF
+48 FVLAWHYVLQMVCGF
-63 RAKGDEVGAV
+63 RAKGDEIGAV
-73 VNVLFYTPISF
+73 VNVLFYSPVSF
-84 IISYA
+84 FISYA

-96 RSGRKKFAL
+96 RGGRKKFAL

-162 IIEENTTEDLLP
+162 IIEENTTEDLLS
-174 FDRYAYASY
+174 FDRYTYTTY
-183 GMVGFLAL
+183 GLAGIMVL

-199 RPLLYSVAPLMLFS
+199 RPLLYCVGPLMLFS
-213 LISFII
+213 LISFTI

-229 PAEVRLEQETADM
+229 PAEVRLELD
-242 YSTYTTVIEMRYHRK
+242 
-257 IIEEN
+257 
-262 TTEDLLPFDRYAYAS
+262 
-277 YGMVGFLALAMVG
+277 
-290 AICYRPLLYSVA
+290 
-302 PLMLFSLISFII
+302 
-314 SFLGYG
+314 
-320 YNMIPAEV
+320 
-328 RLEQET
+328 T

-340 VMEESEDVGLA
+340 VMEESEEVGLG
-351 SEKISIIESMLASWC
+351 SEKISIIESMLTSWC

-387 PRNELSL
+387 PRNELSM

>member
-22 LVLSRFQIRWSNRRY
+22 LVLSRFQIRWTNRRY

-48 FVLAGHYVLQMAYGF
+48 FVLAWHYVLQMVCGF
-63 RAKGDEVGAV
+63 RAKGDEIGAV
-73 VNVLFYTPISF
+73 VNVLFYSPVSF
-84 IISYA
+84 FISYA

-96 RSGRKKFAL
+96 RGGRKKFAL

-174 FDRYAYASY
+174 FDRYTYTIYGLASI
-183 GMVGFLAL
+183 MVL

-199 RPLLYSVAPLMLFS
+199 RPLLYCVGPLMLFS
-213 LISFII
+213 LISFTI

-229 PAEVRLEQETADM
+229 PAEVRLELD
-242 YSTYTTVIEMRYHRK
+242 
-257 IIEEN
+257 
-262 TTEDLLPFDRYAYAS
+262 
-277 YGMVGFLALAMVG
+277 
-290 AICYRPLLYSVA
+290 
-302 PLMLFSLISFII
+302 
-314 SFLGYG
+314 
-320 YNMIPAEV
+320 
-328 RLEQET
+328 T

-340 VMEESEDVGLA
+340 VMEESEEVGLG
-351 SEKISIIESMLASWC
+351 SEKISIIESMLTSWC

-394 YFENCLK
+394 YFENYLK

-454 PGQWRDSVRKNR
+454 PGQWRNSVRKNR